1 MKIKGAQSK
10 SKFIISVVDAEEEER
25 RDRSLTQREQA
36 ASGKRGQPPM
46 THRLRAVTVLV
57 ENLEARGVRFA
68 TARNSKM
75 NKLVGA
81 WLNERMQRSQDT
93 RKSRRGTLGP
103 DAIEDLLKQVA
114 AHRKLGRGLIST

>member
-1 MKIKGAQSK
+1 MTIKEGESKK

-36 ASGKRGQPPM
+36 ARGKRGQPPM

-57 ENLEARGVRFA
+57 ENLEAQGVPFA
-68 TARNSKM
+68 TARNSRM
-75 NKLVGA
+75 NKAVSA
-81 WLNERMQRSQDT
+81 WLNERMQRSQDP

-103 DAIEDLLKQVA
+103 DAVEDLLKQVA
-114 AHRKLGRGLIST
+114 THRGAAVGN